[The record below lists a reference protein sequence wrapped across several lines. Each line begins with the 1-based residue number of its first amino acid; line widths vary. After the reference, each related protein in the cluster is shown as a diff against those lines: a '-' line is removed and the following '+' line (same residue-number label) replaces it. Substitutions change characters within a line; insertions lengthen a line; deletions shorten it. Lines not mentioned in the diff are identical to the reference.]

1 MDMKNPRKLKDILF
15 LDLALESYLRGLTEK
30 IIHIDIGFE
39 AYIREAAIIL
49 SNLGLSYS
57 WEELNACKEDW
68 DKLVQPNCKQ
78 MNEDNARKL
87 KSVVDRA
94 KQSLGEVND

>member
-1 MDMKNPRKLKDILF
+1 M
-15 LDLALESYLRGLTEK
+15 ESYLRQLTEK

-49 SNLGLSYS
+49 SNLVLSYK
-57 WEELNACKEDW
+57 WDELNFCKEDW
-68 DKLVQPNCKQ
+68 DQLVQSNAKN

-87 KSVVDRA
+87 KSVVDRV
-94 KQSLGEVND
+94 KQSLGEVNDQFTSLIQSKAELLG